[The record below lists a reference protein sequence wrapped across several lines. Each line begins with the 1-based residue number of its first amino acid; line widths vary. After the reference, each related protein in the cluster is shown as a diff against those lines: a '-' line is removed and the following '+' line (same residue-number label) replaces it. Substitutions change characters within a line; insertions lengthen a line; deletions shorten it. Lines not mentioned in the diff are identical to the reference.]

1 MLRVGIIGCGKIAD
15 AHVAQI
21 MRIGGSKLVGACDRE
36 PLMAKQLAE
45 RFPLE
50 QCFTEVDEMVE
61 KARPDVVHI
70 TTPPSSHFPI
80 AKFCIEH
87 GCHVYV
93 EKPFTM
99 NTAEAQ
105 ELIQAAQAKGVKL
118 TAGHN
123 YQFSHAAQRMR
134 KMIKDGFLGGTP
146 VHLESYYGYDLGDA
160 AYAQAFLGDKKHWVR
175 SLPGQLL
182 HDSGRESSYSSGRIS

>member
-36 PLMAKQLAE
+36 PLMAKQLAD

-80 AKFCIEH
+80 AKFCI
-87 GCHVYV
+87 
-93 EKPFTM
+93 
-99 NTAEAQ
+99 
-105 ELIQAAQAKGVKL
+105 
-118 TAGHN
+118 
-123 YQFSHAAQRMR
+123 
-134 KMIKDGFLGGTP
+134 
-146 VHLESYYGYDLGDA
+146 
-160 AYAQAFLGDKKHWVR
+160 
-175 SLPGQLL
+175 
-182 HDSGRESSYSSGRIS
+182 